1 VTELNEKPPAK
12 CGPWRM
18 RITPR
23 DSIAKWPVNY

>member
-1 VTELNEKPPAK
+1 MGLNEKPRARYA
-12 CGPWRM
+12 PWKT